1 MTPYLHDCSSEPITP
16 LMNYSFKTL
25 WNRMFVIVAPVWFL
39 LVWMIWSSGQL
50 KTAQDNN
57 SFLGLVIP
65 GFILI
70 YLSGFMIQKRHA
82 KKLKGM
88 RS

>member
-1 MTPYLHDCSSEPITP
+1 
-16 LMNYSFKTL
+16 MNYSFKML
-25 WNRMFVIVAPVWFL
+25 WNAMFLAVGPVWFL

-50 KTAQDNN
+50 KTAANQHL
-57 SFLGLVIP
+57 FLGLVVP

-70 YLSGFMIQKRHA
+70 YLSGFLIQKRHA
-82 KKLKGM
+82 KKIQGM

>member
-1 MTPYLHDCSSEPITP
+1 
-16 LMNYSFKTL
+16 MNNSFKSL
-25 WNRMFVIVAPVWFL
+25 WNKMFLFVGPVWFL

-50 KTAQDNN
+50 KTAADQQI
-57 SFLGLVIP
+57 FLGLVIP

-70 YLSGFMIQKRHA
+70 YVSGFLIQKRHA
-82 KKLKGM
+82 KKMEAM

>member
-1 MTPYLHDCSSEPITP
+1 
-16 LMNYSFKTL
+16 MNNSFKTL
-25 WNRMFVIVAPVWFL
+25 WNRLFLVTGPVWFL

-50 KTAQDNN
+50 KTAEDHNI
-57 SFLGLVIP
+57 FLSLIIP

-82 KKLKGM
+82 KKLEAM

>member
-1 MTPYLHDCSSEPITP
+1 
-16 LMNYSFKTL
+16 MNYSFKTL
-25 WNRMFVIVAPVWFL
+25 WNRMFLLTGPVWFV

-50 KTAQDNN
+50 KSAGDQQN
-57 SFLGLVIP
+57 FLGLVIP

-82 KKLKGM
+82 KKLEAM

>member
-1 MTPYLHDCSSEPITP
+1 
-16 LMNYSFKTL
+16 MNNSFNSL
-25 WNRMFVIVAPVWFL
+25 WNKMFLFVGPVWFL

-50 KTAQDNN
+50 QTAADQQI
-57 SFLGLVIP
+57 FLTLVIP

-70 YLSGFMIQKRHA
+70 YVSGFLIQKRHA
-82 KKLKGM
+82 KKMEAM